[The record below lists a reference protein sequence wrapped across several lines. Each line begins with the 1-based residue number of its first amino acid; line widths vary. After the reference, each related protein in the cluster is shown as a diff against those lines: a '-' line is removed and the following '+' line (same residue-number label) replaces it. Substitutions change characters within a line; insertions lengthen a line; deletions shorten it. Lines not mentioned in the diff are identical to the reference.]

1 MEILNFEE
9 PMPHDPRINSIA
21 RECQADFT
29 YTMNLNVVKVQD
41 TGKKAVA
48 DDLEAVFQKD

>member
-1 MEILNFEE
+1 MT
-9 PMPHDPRINSIA
+9 PRTNSIA

-41 TGKKAVA
+41 TGKSVKAVA